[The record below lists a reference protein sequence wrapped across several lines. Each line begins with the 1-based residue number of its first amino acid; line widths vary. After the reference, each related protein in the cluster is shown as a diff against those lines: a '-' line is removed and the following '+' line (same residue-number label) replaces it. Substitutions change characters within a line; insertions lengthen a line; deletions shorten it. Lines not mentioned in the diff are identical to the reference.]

1 MASPMDPIDPSDHLT
16 FAMLANP
23 VRFKTIVATCM
34 ELIISHLAIG
44 KINVRP

>member
-1 MASPMDPIDPSDHLT
+1 MAAPMDPIDPSDRLT

-23 VRFKTIVATCM
+23 VRFKTIVSTYT
-34 ELIISHLAIG
+34 ELRHFAIG